1 VTAGKE
7 TIVANSSG
15 GGFRPDYAIPPGETL
30 RDSLDALG
38 MTQADLARRTGLS
51 TKHINQIIQG
61 LAPITPDTAL
71 ALERVVGVPA
81 RFWNALEANY
91 QAQLLRMRDRTVS
104 NEDKAWIKSVQY
116 GELVRRG
123 FLQATNDFGNRRDQ
137 LFTFFGVASRDS
149 WEAVWTSP
157 SGLFRR
163 SHAFPADPAAT
174 AVWLRVGEIEA
185 AGLEVDTF
193 DRDRL
198 QRALA
203 RIRALMVLDPQE
215 FEPQMREALARAGVV
230 FVVVDEIKGSRA
242 SGVARWLTPTKA
254 LMQLSLRGRWEDRFW
269 FSFFHEAGHIL
280 LHGKRDVFV
289 EGADAAGPEEEQAD
303 RFAETALIPEE
314 FEHDFLRIRDI
325 AAALTFAKR
334 LGIPPGVVIGRL
346 QREGILDYKVGNNYR
361 RRFAFAPNEA
371 APTH

>member
-1 VTAGKE
+1 
-7 TIVANSSG
+7 
-15 GGFRPDYAIPPGETL
+15 
-30 RDSLDALG
+30 

-51 TKHINQIIQG
+51 TKHINQIVQG

-71 ALERVVGVPA
+71 ALERVIGTPA

-137 LFTFFGVASRDS
+137 LFAFFGVASRDS

-163 SHAFPADPAAT
+163 SPAFPADPAAT
-174 AVWLRVGEIEA
+174 AVWLRLGEIEA

-215 FEPQMREALARAGVV
+215 FEPQMREALARAGVA
-230 FVVVDEIKGSRA
+230 FVVVDG
-242 SGVARWLTPTKA
+242 
-254 LMQLSLRGRWEDRFW
+254 
-269 FSFFHEAGHIL
+269 
-280 LHGKRDVFV
+280 
-289 EGADAAGPEEEQAD
+289 
-303 RFAETALIPEE
+303 
-314 FEHDFLRIRDI
+314 
-325 AAALTFAKR
+325 
-334 LGIPPGVVIGRL
+334 
-346 QREGILDYKVGNNYR
+346 
-361 RRFAFAPNEA
+361 
-371 APTH
+371 